1 MTGSM
6 FAGLVRKWAAGS
18 EGSIADSLNNQVPG
32 KVSAF
37 VKVFTLSISDCRS
50 DEILRPSAQ

>member
-1 MTGSM
+1 M
-6 FAGLVRKWAAGS
+6 FAGLVREWATGS
-18 EGSIADSLNNQVPG
+18 EGSIADSLNNQVLG

-37 VKVFTLSISDCRS
+37 VIVFTLSISDCRY